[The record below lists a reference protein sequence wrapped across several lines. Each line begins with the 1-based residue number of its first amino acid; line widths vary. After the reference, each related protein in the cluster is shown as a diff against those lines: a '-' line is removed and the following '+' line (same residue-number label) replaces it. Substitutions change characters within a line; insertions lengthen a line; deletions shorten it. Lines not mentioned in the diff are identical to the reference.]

1 MKKIIPLLALPVILA
16 IAASCDRVN
25 NKSFDTNTLEGRI
38 KQNFSVWA
46 KENISEKYKI
56 QSISYGKSKT
66 PLDYLYIGTMLNE
79 TVGSS
84 GKSIR
89 DVETGSSLIMLINTH
104 DNTYLT
110 KPIHV
115 AKINIVIKDKK
126 HNYYVGLRGDSICTE
141 PKLHEYEALT
151 KTHNE
156 GEQYIYDACRE
167 ISKDMF
173 SYASSLQAIPNKTMN
188 SKEYYDFWIGLP
200 TYEETMKAIGTK

>member
-1 MKKIIPLLALPVILA
+1 MKKIILILTLPIILTMST
-16 IAASCDRVN
+16 SCDSVN
-25 NKSFDTNTLEGRI
+25 KKSFDTNTLEGRI
-38 KQNFSVWA
+38 KQDFSIWA
-46 KENISEKYKI
+46 KDNVTENYQI

-89 DVETGSSLIMLINTH
+89 DVETGSALIMLYNTQ

-110 KPIHV
+110 KPIRI
-115 AKINIVIKDKK
+115 AKINIVFKDKK

-141 PKLHEYEALT
+141 PKLHEYEALA

-156 GEQYIYDACRE
+156 GEQYIYDACCD
-167 ISKDMF
+167 ISKEMF
-173 SYASSLQAIPNKTMN
+173 SYASSLQAIPNKIMN

-200 TYEETMKAIGTK
+200 TYEETLQATGK